1 MFTAKA
7 TRLFSI
13 LLLLGT
19 VFLNSC
25 KKGDDV
31 TVVDPAYF
39 RIINVSPSLGTY
51 NVYINDQ
58 ILTTAALPF
67 GGVIPYKTFEP
78 AAYSLKFT
86 TASSITSLL
95 TKQVTLKSK
104 ELSSFYLIEKPGQL
118 DGLIVADG
126 VQAAV
131 STQKTSIRFINLSP
145 DAPALDLTI
154 VGGTSV
160 TTNKGYKSFST
171 YAEFDAKKY
180 SFEIKDST
188 TGAVKATLTDLD
200 LVAGRLYTII
210 ARGLVNP
217 GTNEQP
223 FTAQSI
229 IN

>member
-51 NVYINDQ
+51 NVYVNDQ

-67 GGVIPYKTFEP
+67 GGVIPYRTFEP

-104 ELSSFYLIEKPGQL
+104 ELSSFYLIEKVLEFALGVRMHRRSKHRSFFASGVLGRSPVQCQPG
-118 DGLIVADG
+118 
-126 VQAAV
+126 
-131 STQKTSIRFINLSP
+131 
-145 DAPALDLTI
+145 
-154 VGGTSV
+154 
-160 TTNKGYKSFST
+160 
-171 YAEFDAKKY
+171 
-180 SFEIKDST
+180 
-188 TGAVKATLTDLD
+188 
-200 LVAGRLYTII
+200 
-210 ARGLVNP
+210 
-217 GTNEQP
+217 
-223 FTAQSI
+223 
-229 IN
+229 